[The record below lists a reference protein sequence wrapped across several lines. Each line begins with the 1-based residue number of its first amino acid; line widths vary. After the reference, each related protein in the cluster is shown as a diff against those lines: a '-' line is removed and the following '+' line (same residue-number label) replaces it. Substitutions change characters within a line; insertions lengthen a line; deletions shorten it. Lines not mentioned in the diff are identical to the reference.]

1 MARRILY
8 SFRWESLRY
17 LIGYKSFASHVETL
31 DAAEALK
38 EKYNE
43 DTQVLCLG
51 YYPEG
56 SPNIATLKNASD
68 DFDLVTMAATSDA
81 EVAKVFGVSY

>member
-1 MARRILY
+1 MRVPSILLIDNK
-8 SFRWESLRY
+8 SLT
-17 LIGYKSFASHVETL
+17 SHVETL

-56 SPNIATLKNASD
+56 SANISTLKNASD
-68 DFDLVTMAATSDA
+68 GFDLVTMAATSDA
-81 EVAKVFGVSY
+81 DVAKVFGVSNCTL